1 VKSAWKVLVAVFEG
15 YLSPAVH
22 FASSPTDEHR
32 SVCCRCA
39 KPVGGVPE
47 QKAAFAESS
56 V

>member
-1 VKSAWKVLVAVFEG
+1 MAVFEG
-15 YLSPAVH
+15 NLSPAVH

-39 KPVGGVPE
+39 KLGGVPE